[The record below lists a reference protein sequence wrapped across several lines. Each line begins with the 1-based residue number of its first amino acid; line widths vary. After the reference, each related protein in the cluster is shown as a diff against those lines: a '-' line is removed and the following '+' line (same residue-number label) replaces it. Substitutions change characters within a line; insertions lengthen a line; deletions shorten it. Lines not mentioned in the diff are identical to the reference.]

1 MKYTYNGKTYKSLT
15 EFVNLNAHESVTD
28 VCFKQRIKKGM
39 SVEDAL
45 KTPASRGECRDH
57 TGKLYES
64 KKAMVYAYGIP
75 YVTFEKRI
83 ARHWS
88 LEQALTTPVNESM
101 IRSRND

>member
-1 MKYTYNGKTYKSLT
+1 MKYTYQGKTYNSLT

-28 VCFKQRIKKGM
+28 VCFRQRIKKGM

-45 KTPASRGECRDH
+45 KIPASRGECRDH
-57 TGKLYES
+57 KGKLYES

-75 YVTFEKRI
+75 YMTFEKRI
-83 ARHWS
+83 ARKWT

-101 IRSRND
+101 RRNRV